1 MPRNRPRHHAKT
13 ASPPK
18 PARRRGMVTRWE
30 PGETFGLITDDDL
43 GTWFVSRDGGGPE
56 LARGAA
62 VTFTG
67 SDLPPAG
74 KPYPHA
80 RVIRPAD

>member
-1 MPRNRPRHHAKT
+1 
-13 ASPPK
+13 
-18 PARRRGMVTRWE
+18 MVTRWE

-43 GTWFVSRDGGGPE
+43 GTWFVSRRAAPE

-80 RVIRPAD
+80 RAVRVADRGGGGG

>member
-1 MPRNRPRHHAKT
+1 MPKNHARHHAKT

-18 PARRRGMVTRWE
+18 TPRRAGVVTRWE

-43 GTWFVSRDGGGPE
+43 GTWFVTRRDGGPE
-56 LARGAA
+56 LAHGAA

-67 SDLPPAG
+67 SELPPAG
-74 KPYPHA
+74 KRYPHA
-80 RVIRPAD
+80 RAVRVLE